1 MDEYVKRITRLTHS
15 RFNIVQTAKMPHEAG
30 KGG

>member
-1 MDEYVKRITRLTHS
+1 MNEYVKHIMRLTHS
-15 RFNIVQTAKMPHEAG
+15 RYNIVQTAKMPHEAG